1 MQAVDQGLNM
11 RAVMKKI
18 VSASL
23 LVLLALAVPLYRTI
37 TDHNLSVVAAESRT
51 LDDAIPAKAKWE
63 YCAVS
68 RAAYT
73 ATNRRGTYWIN
84 YFKETG
90 VEVVGVEE
98 GAFDQ
103 DTAAAKVIAKLGEE
117 GWEMVGSG
125 ELPVK
130 SGSIGAIYFKRRKQ

>member
-1 MQAVDQGLNM
+1 
-11 RAVMKKI
+11 MKKI
-18 VSASL
+18 VSVSL
-23 LVLLALAVPLYRTI
+23 LILLALAIPLYR
-37 TDHNLSVVAAESRT
+37 SVLDRSVPVAAAESRT
-51 LDDAIPAKAKWE
+51 ADDATSALAKWE

-73 ATNRRGTYWIN
+73 ATNRRGTFWIS

-103 DTAAAKVIAKLGEE
+103 DSVAARVIAKLGEE
-117 GWEMVGSG
+117 GWEMVGRG

-130 SGSIGAIYFKRRKQ
+130 SSSIGAIYFKRRKQ

>member
-1 MQAVDQGLNM
+1 
-11 RAVMKKI
+11 MKK
-18 VSASL
+18 VVYASL
-23 LVLLALAVPLYRTI
+23 LILLALIIPLYRAVVDPT
-37 TDHNLSVVAAESRT
+37 VPAVAAETRKP
-51 LDDAIPAKAKWE
+51 DDGTAGGVKWE
-63 YCAVS
+63 YCALS

-84 YFKETG
+84 YFRETG

-103 DTAAAKVIAKLGEE
+103 DTPAARVIAKLGEE
-117 GWEMVGSG
+117 GWEMVGLG

-130 SGSIGAIYFKRRKQ
+130 SGSVGAIYFKRRKQ